1 MKILNI
7 RPLLALL
14 FFFIFCHTLAAAP
27 LKIGFVDLNRALN
40 ESETGIRSKN
50 LLEAEGR
57 QKQQELK
64 LEQEELQK
72 NVQELRDNLLLK
84 PEAKHQKEVALKQQE
99 QALVQKSRR
108 FEQELRQ
115 KERQFTEKIFK
126 ELKAVIR
133 TVAKKEKFDLVLEKN
148 AAEVILYMSNTTA
161 DLTEQVIDH
170 YNSLKSSKK

>member
-1 MKILNI
+1 MKTLKL
-7 RPLLALL
+7 RPLLVIL
-14 FFFIFCHTLAAAP
+14 FFFIFCHNLTAAP
-27 LKIGFVDLNRALN
+27 FKIAVVDLNRSLN
-40 ESETGIRSKN
+40 ESEAGIRSKN

-64 LEQEELQK
+64 IEQDELRK
-72 NVQELRDNLLLK
+72 NAQELRDNMLLK
-84 PEAKHQKEVALKQQE
+84 PEAKQQKESALKQQE
-99 QALVQKSRR
+99 QSLVQKSRR

-133 TVAKKEKFDLVLEKN
+133 TVAKKDKFDLVLEKN
-148 AAEVILYMSNTTA
+148 AAEIILYMNNTTT
-161 DLTEQVIDH
+161 DLTEKVIDH